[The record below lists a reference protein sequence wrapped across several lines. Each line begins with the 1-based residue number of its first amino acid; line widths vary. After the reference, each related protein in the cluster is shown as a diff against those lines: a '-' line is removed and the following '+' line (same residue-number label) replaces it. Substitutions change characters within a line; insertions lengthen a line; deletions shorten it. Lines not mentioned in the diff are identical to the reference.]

1 MTENLF
7 EVLQGEFSQ
16 LGWFV
21 RATDDA
27 DAMAL
32 SLPFDTEVGVKW
44 AVALLRRYDD
54 RVVAGAFSYES
65 LGRNALEGVSR
76 LEFTSDANAAE
87 QINSLTVSVT
97 GAVRATYAC
106 ALLHGR
112 PERLHAEKSTVLDL
126 VDLNGKPAKSWVFVE
141 KSTQMAIYETF
152 HKSVAEKVNAEKYE
166 AVPAGKYLASLN
178 RRLKEERMAA
188 GDSHQGR
195 QISERAR

>member
-16 LGWFV
+16 LGWVV

-27 DAMAL
+27 DAMTL
-32 SLPFDTEVGVKW
+32 SLPFDTEVGVKR
-44 AVALLRRYDD
+44 AGGLLRLYGD
-54 RVVAGAFSYES
+54 RVVAGAFSYDSE
-65 LGRNALEGVSR
+65 GGNALGAVSR

-87 QINSLTVSVT
+87 QINSLTVNVT
-97 GAVRATYAC
+97 GAVRATFAR

-112 PERLHAEKSTVLDL
+112 PERLHADKSTVIDL
-126 VDLNGKPAKSWVFVE
+126 VDINGKAAKSWVFVE
-141 KSTQMAIYETF
+141 KSTQMAVYETWQ
-152 HKSVAEKVNAEKYE
+152 KSVAEKVNAEKYE
-166 AVPAGKYLASLN
+166 VVPAGKYLVSLN
-178 RRLKEERMAA
+178 KRLQEERMAS